1 MSLVSDIKLIRTDT
15 TLDLSQ
21 KAEKGMSLGLFP
33 DCLYSAPI
41 NRIQLLNMGL
51 SQLCFVPPVFFL
63 LCSFVPS
70 LGCSFMFSLQE

>member
-1 MSLVSDIKLIRTDT
+1 
-15 TLDLSQ
+15 
-21 KAEKGMSLGLFP
+21 MSLGLFP